1 MNTSNI
7 LPNQDSIVHIL
18 FKGKIKRT
26 NGFIIVLMT
35 SWDRL
40 SVLFR
45 KSWKFNV
52 MIVSLQTDRQTG
64 RHTDAWKMELKEYI
78 FADRPR
84 QRIQA

>member
-1 MNTSNI
+1 M
-7 LPNQDSIVHIL
+7 QIL

-52 MIVSLQTDRQTG
+52 MIESLQTNEQTPTQTRG
-64 RHTDAWKMELKEYI
+64 KMGLEEHFL
-78 FADRPR
+78 
-84 QRIQA
+84 

>member
-1 MNTSNI
+1 M
-7 LPNQDSIVHIL
+7 HIL

-52 MIVSLQTDRQTG
+52 MIVRTDA
-64 RHTDAWKMELKEYI
+64 HTDTGQKGTRRAR

-84 QRIQA
+84 KLIQA

>member
-1 MNTSNI
+1 M
-7 LPNQDSIVHIL
+7 HIL

-35 SWDRL
+35 SSDRL

-52 MIVSLQTDRQTG
+52 MIVSLQTNEQTPTQTRG
-64 RHTDAWKMELKEYI
+64 KKGLEEHVLQTDLVNSYRRK
-78 FADRPR
+78 
-84 QRIQA
+84 